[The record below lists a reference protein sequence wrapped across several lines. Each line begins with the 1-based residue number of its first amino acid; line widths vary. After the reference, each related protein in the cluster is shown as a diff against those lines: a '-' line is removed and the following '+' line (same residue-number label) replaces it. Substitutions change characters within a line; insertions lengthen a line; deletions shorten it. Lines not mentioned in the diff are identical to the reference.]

1 MARFE
6 SPETILSKA
15 RPELAVNQRM
25 VWAELHAMYIQKA
38 QRVGMSLDAYCT
50 RFNIKQVWA

>member
-6 SPETILSKA
+6 SPEAILAKA

-25 VWAELHAMYIQKA
+25 VWAELHAMYSKKA
-38 QRVGMSLDAYCT
+38 QRVGMTLDAYCH
-50 RFNIKQVWA
+50 RFNIKQVWV